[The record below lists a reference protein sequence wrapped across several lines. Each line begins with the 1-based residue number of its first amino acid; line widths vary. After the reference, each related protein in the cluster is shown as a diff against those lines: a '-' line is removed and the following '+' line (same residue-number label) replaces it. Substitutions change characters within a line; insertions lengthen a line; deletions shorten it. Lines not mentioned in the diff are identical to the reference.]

1 MKKTIKYIEKALIS
15 SAGFVLF
22 MSLLFVGFY
31 YIWGLVL

>member
-1 MKKTIKYIEKALIS
+1 MKKTIKSFGLALIS
-15 SAGFVLF
+15 SAGFVLS